1 MLEWRWLDPWW
12 LLALPLPLAW
22 LAWQLWRGHRR
33 RAAIVYSDLAPL
45 AGLAP
50 TWRQRALALVP
61 WMRTAALVLG
71 IVALARPQYG
81 LTERRQSTL
90 GIDIAVA
97 LDVSGSMDANDFEP
111 TRLDAA
117 KRVIN
122 EFIAARTNDRLCV
135 VIFGTEASV
144 LVPPTFDHAA
154 ATRFLEALDAPAMF
168 AENTRNTAI
177 GMGLALAVKQLD
189 RTDAPSKVVILLTD
203 GENTAGLI
211 QPKEAAELAAAKDV
225 RVYTIGVGSNS
236 VATRRVVDRFLGRT
250 FNQPVPVT
258 IDEEVL
264 KHIAQRTG
272 GQYFRATD
280 AQALASIYE
289 QIDKLE
295 RSEIQTLQY
304 DNFNEQFAW
313 FWVPALALLA
323 FEGLLRGFLARR
335 LP

>member
-1 MLEWRWLDPWW
+1 MLEWRWLDPLW
-12 LLALPLPLAW
+12 LLALPLPIAW
-22 LAWQLWRGHRR
+22 LVWQLRAGHRR
-33 RAAIVYSDLAPL
+33 RAAIVYSDLSIVAGIAPS
-45 AGLAP
+45 
-50 TWRQRALALVP
+50 WRQRALGFVP
-61 WMRTAALVLG
+61 WMRMAALVLG

-90 GIDIAVA
+90 GIDISVVM
-97 LDVSGSMDANDFEP
+97 DISGSMDADDFEP
-111 TRLDAA
+111 TRLDVA
-117 KRVIN
+117 KRVIT
-122 EFIAARTNDRLCV
+122 EFIQARTNDRISL

-154 ATRFLEALDAPAMF
+154 AVRFLEALDAPAMF
-168 AENTRNTAI
+168 LEGARNTAI
-177 GMGLALAVKQLD
+177 GMGLSLAVKQLD
-189 RTDAPSKVVILLTD
+189 RTDAPSKVAILLTD

-236 VATRRVVDRFLGRT
+236 VASRRVADRFTGRT
-250 FNQPVPVT
+250 MLQPVPVT

-264 KHIAQRTG
+264 KQIAERTG
-272 GQYFRATD
+272 GLYFRATD
-280 AQALASIYE
+280 AKALANIYA

-295 RSEIQTLQY
+295 RSEIETQQF

-313 FWVPALALLA
+313 FLVPALALLA
-323 FEGLLRGFLARR
+323 LEGLLRGFLARR